1 MHLGSSMLIVVAS
14 VGWLACDHG
23 SLNGH
28 SAGSTATSSGGA
40 GGASSTGVIAS
51 GGTAGAIVVV
61 GGGATAT
68 PTGGTAGSSVIAS
81 GGTGGIA
88 VESSGGSAGTSAEG
102 KSCGGAYLGQCPG
115 GFQCVHMPSDTPGAP
130 GICQSVVP
138 DGGVA
143 DCMLPMGSFPCADDN
158 SCGAEGA
165 ACDKVSHTC
174 VCISP
179 ACEVGA
185 DRTCNDDSTLSATL
199 GVCGAGR
206 NCFCADGMVKNSR
219 TGKCAVGTA
228 SSGIDPCAKGACD
241 GKVTVCFGI
250 NIGNGCRLVTPDCAT
265 TPTCVCAC
273 PSITDG
279 YCGAGTTGCVC
290 SESSTGPVVT
300 CNGA

>member
-1 MHLGSSMLIVVAS
+1 MHMGSSMLIVVAS

-28 SAGSTATSSGGA
+28 SDGSTATSSGGA
-40 GGASSTGVIAS
+40 GGAASTGVIAS

-61 GGGATAT
+61 GGGATAI

-81 GGTGGIA
+81 GGTGGID
-88 VESSGGSAGTSAEG
+88 VVSSGGSAVASA
-102 KSCGGAYLGQCPG
+102 CGDAYLGQCPG
-115 GFQCVHMPSDTPGAP
+115 GFQCVHLPSDTHGAP

-143 DCMLPMGSFPCADDN
+143 DCMLPMGSFPCTDDN
-158 SCGAEGA
+158 SCGADGA

-185 DRTCNDDSTLSATL
+185 DRSCNDNSTLSATL

-228 SSGIDPCAKGACD
+228 SGTDPCAKGACD
-241 GKVTVCFGI
+241 GKVTVCFSI
-250 NIGNGCRLVTPDCAT
+250 NIGNGCRMVTPDCAT

-273 PSITDG
+273 PGIAVG
-279 YCGAGTTGCVC
+279 YCGDGTTGCGC
-290 SESSTGPVVT
+290 SEGSTGPVVT